1 MMTSPERAKHS
12 PIGCVALS
20 GLDQLS
26 TLLFCDCPFGAR
38 TLDVLK
44 SMSQSLVKNLV
55 HLVFWSQI
63 TALKSVAFGW
73 LEGRRSWM
81 GRCG

>member
-1 MMTSPERAKHS
+1 VLKTIESIRSEGATTTSPGQR
-12 PIGCVALS
+12 P
-20 GLDQLS
+20 GLMNQDV
-26 TLLFCDCPFGAR
+26 